1 VVVVVLDVVVVG
13 GAVVVV
19 VVLDGGAARI
29 VGDDRV
35 ASRPYATPK
44 ATRATANA
52 MREVR
57 RSRAW
62 RGVGM
67 GLSAPVSA
75 NGAAQSS

>member
-19 VVLDGGAARI
+19 VVLDGGAACV
-29 VGDDRV
+29 VGVDRV
-35 ASRPYATPK
+35 ASRPNATPK

-57 RSRAW
+57 RSRA
-62 RGVGM
+62 RRVGM
-67 GLSAPVSA
+67 KLSAPVSA